1 MSERFEMQTPLNRV
15 INLGSAKEGTEHFW
29 HQRLTALANVPLSLF
44 LIWVIISLGGA
55 SRASM
60 VETMSNPLVAGL
72 MVLAI
77 VSITWHMRLGMQVII
92 EDYVHSEG
100 LKLLAVI
107 ANVFFALLVA
117 GLSIVSVLLLAFG
130 G

>member
-1 MSERFEMQTPLNRV
+1 MSDRFEMQTPLNRV
-15 INLGSAKEGTEHFW
+15 MNLGSAKEGTEHFW

-44 LIWVIISLGGA
+44 LIWVVLNLGGA

-60 VETMSNPLVAGL
+60 VEMMSNPLVAGL
-72 MVLAI
+72 MVLTI
-77 VSITWHMRLGMQVII
+77 ISITWHMRLGMQVVI

>member
-1 MSERFEMQTPLNRV
+1 MADNSMRTTLGRV
-15 INLGSAKEGTEHFW
+15 TGLGSAKEGTEHFW
-29 HQRLTALANVPLSLF
+29 RQRLTALANVPLSLF
-44 LIWVIISLGGA
+44 LVWVVLQLGGG

-72 MVLAI
+72 MVLTI
-77 VSITWHMRLGMQVII
+77 ISVTWHMRLGVQVVI

-100 LKLLAVI
+100 LRLLAVI
-107 ANVFFALLVA
+107 ANTFIALAVA

>member
-1 MSERFEMQTPLNRV
+1 MAQSMRTTFSKVTG
-15 INLGSAKEGTEHFW
+15 LGSAKEGTEHFW

-44 LIWVIISLGGA
+44 LVWVVLNLAGA

-60 VETMSNPLVAGL
+60 VEMISHPLVAGL
-72 MVLAI
+72 MILTMISV
-77 VSITWHMRLGMQVII
+77 TWHMRLGMQVVI

-100 LKLLAVI
+100 IKIVSVI
-107 ANVFFALLVA
+107 ANVFFALAVA

-130 G
+130 S